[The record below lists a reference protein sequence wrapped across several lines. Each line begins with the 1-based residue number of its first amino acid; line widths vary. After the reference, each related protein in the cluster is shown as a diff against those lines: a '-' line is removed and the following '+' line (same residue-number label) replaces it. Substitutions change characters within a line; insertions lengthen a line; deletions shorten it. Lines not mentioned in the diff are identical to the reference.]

1 MSRDIR
7 AKAEPWGGAHA
18 APFFAVLLLVL
29 CLAGCTK
36 TSEEPTSKVPS
47 PPVDTAAGLP
57 KLLDL
62 GAGKCIPC
70 KMMAPILEEL
80 EVDYAGVL
88 DVEFIDV
95 WQPENKAKAESY
107 GVEEIPTQIFLD
119 PDGKELWR
127 HSGFISKADILTKW
141 EELGYY
147 LKPKDEA
154 KGPHVEGNANSPS
167 AEDNEVAAAADGP
180 SRITVYYLYNRFRC
194 ATCKKVESLTREG
207 VLGTQEEPGPF
218 ADEVAAG
225 TLTFEALN
233 IEEKEHEHFLTDF
246 DTQAKIP
253 VIAEMSGNR
262 IVRYSVLDKAWFL
275 YDDKQQY
282 FDYMRDAIG
291 AFSKKEGLADGDV
304 AEHCEYI
311 TAQVAY
317 ERARKEP
324 EQFHIV
330 DVRTPE
336 EHVFIGHPEGARSIP
351 VMFMGYSYDEKM
363 GRQTMLKNAGFVEEI
378 RRHYSLDD
386 HLAIL
391 GLSGPRAALAV
402 RLLNKAGF
410 KHLYAI
416 IHGFQGEK
424 QGQVG
429 HTDYGKRR
437 VNGWV
442 NEGVPWTTKLVPELM
457 YDRQQELPD
466 R

>member
-1 MSRDIR
+1 MSREIPANIKRCSDV
-7 AKAEPWGGAHA
+7 HA
-18 APFFAVLLLVL
+18 ASFLTVMLLVL

-47 PPVDTAAGLP
+47 TPAETDTGLP

-62 GAGKCIPC
+62 GATACVPC
-70 KMMAPILEEL
+70 KKMAPILEEL
-80 EVDYAGVL
+80 EVEYAGVL
-88 DVEFIDV
+88 DVSFLDV
-95 WQPENKAKAESY
+95 WQPANKVIAESY

-119 PDGKELWR
+119 PEGNELWR
-127 HSGFISKADILTKW
+127 HVGFIGKGDILAKW
-141 EELGYY
+141 QELGYD
-147 LKPKDEA
+147 LKSKDDA
-154 KGPHVEGNANSPS
+154 KAPHVDGNANAPS
-167 AEDNEVAAAADGP
+167 AEDNEAAAAAAGP

-207 VLGTQEEPGPF
+207 ALGTKEEPGPF
-218 ADEVAAG
+218 ADEVSAG

-246 DTQAKIP
+246 HTQAKIP

-262 IVRYSVLDKAWFL
+262 IIRYSVLDKAWFL

-311 TAQVAY
+311 TAQVAN
-317 ERARKEP
+317 ERARDDP
-324 EQFHIV
+324 EQFHII

-336 EHVFIGHPEGARSIP
+336 EHVFIGHPEGARNIP

-363 GRQTMLKNAGFVEEI
+363 GRQTMLKNTGFVEEI
-378 RRHYSLDD
+378 QRYYSPDD

-402 RLLNKAGF
+402 RLLNKADF

-429 HTDYGKRR
+429 HPDYGKRR

-442 NEGVPWTTKLVPELM
+442 NEGVPWTTTLVPELM
-457 YDRQQELPD
+457 YQPQQKLPD